1 MVVLLIGLICCIN
14 FYQLRHK
21 FANLREVFA
30 NNLSAN
36 IKLSETQISKTI
48 QSDGFFGTLL
58 KPLTKVDL
66 PLMNNV
72 SQPLAKSVN
81 AAVASAADARIHKSI
96 CWLRNYN
103 TSNNKWR
110 NKQYYKN
117 IEIPWRF
124 LFRSLLIKGVTK
136 KTEN

>member
-1 MVVLLIGLICCIN
+1 M
-14 FYQLRHK
+14 
-21 FANLREVFA
+21 
-30 NNLSAN
+30 
-36 IKLSETQISKTI
+36 

-81 AAVASAADARIHKSI
+81 ATVASAADARIHKSI

-103 TSNNKWR
+103 TSNNK
-110 NKQYYKN
+110 
-117 IEIPWRF
+117 
-124 LFRSLLIKGVTK
+124 
-136 KTEN
+136 